1 MEITEIERIFLCQLL
16 FGIMGNTGP
25 NGSGV
30 GERTPVKLPPNA
42 VPYEECLQID
52 TFHLI
57 L

>member
-30 GERTPVKLPPNA
+30 GERTPVKVPPNA
-42 VPYEECLQID
+42 VPQEEC
-52 TFHLI
+52 
-57 L
+57 